1 MRDCV
6 ALWRVFL
13 AAFGILPVLARPVPR
28 CQLAGRVAVTPMPSS
43 EALAPCW
50 IALLDGHL
58 GIAIADGLALTTLA
72 SSDYELLWAS
82 RGTPWAV
89 TG

>member
-13 AAFGILPVLARPVPR
+13 ATFGILPVLARPVPC
-28 CQLAGRVAVTPMPSS
+28 CQLAWWLAVTPVPSPK
-43 EALAPCW
+43 ATPTVW

-58 GIAIADGLALTTLA
+58 GIAVADSLALTTLA
-72 SSDYELLWAS
+72 SSDYELLWSS

-89 TG
+89 AG